1 MTFNWLDICILAI
14 IVLSSIFGLWRG
26 FVREVLSVVAWV
38 AAILVARAYS
48 PHLAPMFS
56 GMTDNETARY
66 VAAFA
71 LLCLG
76 TLILGALI
84 NHFMTRL
91 VNLAGLQV
99 TDRLLGSL
107 FGVVRGVL
115 IVAILVYFGASFYS
129 QEGWWLQSGTIPY
142 IEDVIDWM
150 MDFFGLEN
158 VSINAIDI

>member
-1 MTFNWLDICILAI
+1 MAFNWLDMVVLAI
-14 IVLSSIFGLWRG
+14 IGLSCLFGLWRG

-56 GMTDNETARY
+56 GMTENETARY

-107 FGVVRGVL
+107 FGVLRGVL
-115 IVAILVYFGASFYS
+115 IVAILVYFGAGFYA
-129 QEGWWLQSGTIPY
+129 QESWWLQSGTIPY
-142 IEDVIDWM
+142 IENVIDWL

-158 VSINAIDI
+158 VGINEVGN